1 MSIFSKLFGRKAAET
16 EETKVD
22 GIENFMVLI
31 RVYYQSVM
39 ASNLGIT
46 NINYLPDLALF
57 KRSLKVATQNGKLGI
72 AEKARSR
79 KMLIDI
85 YGMDEIFCKEIDS
98 SIKKNCKTVNDV
110 QSYLFLFQ
118 GFSNDLM
125 VLIGNLM
132 KWKMRTPNFM
142 SKVLYNLTQKA
153 INDILNKTNWKDE
166 AVIKTCQNIRK
177 YKKTLGFSEEWMVE
191 YVYNIVKL
199 AKKEPKQKADQ

>member
-1 MSIFSKLFGRKAAET
+1 MSIFSKLFGKKSAEA
-16 EETKVD
+16 EDTKVD

-46 NINYLPDLALF
+46 NINYLPDMALF
-57 KRSLKVATQNGKLGI
+57 KRSLKVPTQNGKLGV
-72 AEKARSR
+72 AEKSRAR
-79 KMLIDI
+79 KMLMDI
-85 YGMDEIFCKEIDS
+85 YGVDELFCKEIDS

-132 KWKMRTPNFM
+132 KWKMRTPGFM
-142 SKVLYNLTQKA
+142 SKVLYNLTQKS
-153 INDILNKTNWKDE
+153 IHDILNKNNWKDE
-166 AVIKTCQNIRK
+166 AVAKTCATIRK
-177 YKKTLGFSEEWMVE
+177 YKKSLGFSEEWMVE

-199 AKKEPKQKADQ
+199 AKKEPKNKVDQ

>member
-1 MSIFSKLFGRKAAET
+1 MSILSKLFGRKSDDAG
-16 EETKVD
+16 ETKVD

-46 NINYLPDLALF
+46 NINYLPDMALF
-57 KRSLKVATQNGKLGI
+57 KRSLKIPTQNGKLGV
-72 AEKARSR
+72 AEKSRAR
-79 KMLIDI
+79 KMLMEI
-85 YGMDEIFCKEIDS
+85 YGVDELFCKEIDT

-132 KWKMRTPNFM
+132 KWKMRTPSFL
-142 SKVLYNLTQKA
+142 SKVLLNLTQKS
-153 INDILNKTNWKDE
+153 IHDILNKTNWKDE
-166 AVIKTCQNIRK
+166 AVAKTCAQIRK
-177 YKKTLGFSEEWMVE
+177 YKKSLGFSEEWMVE

-199 AKKEPKQKADQ
+199 AKKEPKNKVDQ